1 MIGTAPLWRWLAA
14 SWAVCIVFASTAAA
28 AGGAGEGERVE
39 PAGDGGHVR
48 SVKESLP
55 DWLLLDAEYRVETV
69 YLNPV
74 ALNGTLT
81 DSMSY
86 TQQRLRLDAGLQVPD
101 LVRIVTQFDLLNGVL
116 FGDNGDYPGGIDAN
130 EGLSGQPPEPEN
142 GLSLTSRWPNNATW
156 GIGLVHPADP
166 LNPDSY
172 GPVLRSVQP
181 VRVNRVYGEVMLPF
195 GLLRVGRQPAAFGPG
210 MSLHDGSRSN
220 RWGVSKYSVTADRF
234 LFATKVS
241 EAFRMIGAG
250 PDFEPDRSM
259 DHGVFLAV
267 AYDQVVNDDV
277 YRSSDDLH
285 QALAAVQWKARS
297 ARWFGLD
304 VRNFL
309 FQVAFGGRFGSE
321 FDTRV
326 FQVPVTLDFGVGP
339 VHVLGEFAATFGHTR
354 EVSEGFAALR
364 EPDPAK
370 RHIYDQKIRAYG
382 ARFLAD
388 VTLGP
393 VMATLEFDYASGD
406 ADPRDETPLTTFSF
420 ARDTNVGL
428 LLFEHVLAFETARSA
443 AVGIRNLKNLGAGSF
458 PLTELASDG
467 RFQNAIAL
475 FPQVLYRPHPTL
487 GVRAGALVA
496 WSAAPVVDPVMT
508 LLAEDGRRIDD
519 DAVNWNGGRPA
530 RYYGTELDLQIE
542 WAFREHF
549 LWTLEGAVLFPGAAL
564 RDRSGDAV
572 TAFLVENRFTFLF

>member
-1 MIGTAPLWRWLAA
+1 MRCPTPAWTRWAPVVAVVQGLGLLAWPVLADEATNGQEGPWRK
-14 SWAVCIVFASTAAA
+14 
-28 AGGAGEGERVE
+28 R
-39 PAGDGGHVR
+39 
-48 SVKESLP
+48 LP

-69 YLNPV
+69 YLNPI
-74 ALNGTLT
+74 ALNGTLA

-101 LVRIVTQFDLLNGVL
+101 LLRIVTQFDFLNGVL
-116 FGDNGDYPGGIDAN
+116 FGDNGDYQGGLDVN
-130 EGLSGQPPEPEN
+130 EGLSSQPPEPGN
-142 GLSLTSRWPNNATW
+142 GLSVTSRWPNNATW
-156 GIGLVHPADP
+156 GVGLVNPADP
-166 LNPDSY
+166 LNPESY

-181 VRVNRVYGEVMLPF
+181 FRLNRAYAEVMLPV
-195 GLLRVGRQPAAFGPG
+195 GLLRIGRQPAAFGPG

-220 RWGVSKYSVTADRF
+220 RWGVSRFSYTADRF

-241 EAFRMIGAG
+241 EAFRMIRAG
-250 PDFEPDRSM
+250 PDFRPDRSL
-259 DHGVFLAV
+259 DEGVFLAL

-277 YRSSDDLH
+277 HRSADDLH
-285 QALAAVQWKARS
+285 QALAAVQWKVKS

-304 VRNFL
+304 VKNFL
-309 FQVAFGGRFGSE
+309 FQVAFGGRFGKE
-321 FDTRV
+321 FNTRI
-326 FQVPVTLDFGVGP
+326 FQVPVTLDMELGSVR
-339 VHVLGEFAATFGHTR
+339 VLGEFAATFGHTR
-354 EVSEGFAALR
+354 EISEGFAALR

-370 RHIYDQKIRAYG
+370 RHIHDQKIRAYG
-382 ARFLAD
+382 ARLVTD

-393 VMATLEFDYASGD
+393 VVATLEFDYASGD
-406 ADPRDETPLTTFSF
+406 ADPRDETALTTFSF
-420 ARDTNVGL
+420 ARDSNVGL

-443 AVGIRNLKNLGAGSF
+443 AVGIRNLKNLGASSF

-475 FPQVLYRPHPTL
+475 FPQVLYRPWPSL
-487 GVRAGALVA
+487 GVRAGVLFA

-508 LLAEDGRRIDD
+508 LLAEDGLRIDD

-530 RYYGTELDLQIE
+530 RYYGTEMDLQIE
-542 WAFREHF
+542 WRFRDHF

>member
-1 MIGTAPLWRWLAA
+1 MGGTTSSRHRVTWVLTGCLFLASGGVRAQEKASDQGGPWRKA
-14 SWAVCIVFASTAAA
+14 
-28 AGGAGEGERVE
+28 
-39 PAGDGGHVR
+39 
-48 SVKESLP
+48 LP

-74 ALNGTLT
+74 GLNGTLT

-86 TQQRLRLDAGLQVPD
+86 TEQRLRLDAGVQVPD
-101 LVRIVTQFDLLNGVL
+101 LVRIVTQFDFLNGVL
-116 FGDNGDYPGGIDAN
+116 FGDNGDYQGGLDVN
-130 EGLSGQPPEPEN
+130 EGLSGQPPEPGN
-142 GLSLTSRWPNNATW
+142 GLSLTSRWPNSATW
-156 GIGLVHPADP
+156 GIGLVNPADP

-220 RWGVSKYSVTADRF
+220 RWGVSKYSYTADRF

-250 PDFEPDRSM
+250 PGFQPDRSM
-259 DHGVFLAV
+259 DDGVFLAV
-267 AYDQVVNDDV
+267 GYDQVVNDDV
-277 YRSSDDLH
+277 HRSSDDLH

-304 VRNFL
+304 VRRFL

-326 FQVPVTLDFGVGP
+326 FQVPVTLDFEVGP

-354 EVSEGFAALR
+354 EISEGFAALR

-370 RHIYDQKIRAYG
+370 RHIYDQRIRAYG
-382 ARFLAD
+382 ARLLAD

-406 ADPRDETPLTTFSF
+406 ADPRDETPLTTFSY

-475 FPQVLYRPHPTL
+475 FPQVLYRPHPSL
-487 GVRAGALVA
+487 GVRFGTLFA

-508 LLAEDGRRIDD
+508 LLAEDGKRIDD

-542 WAFREHF
+542 WTFREHF

-564 RDRSGDAV
+564 KDRSGDAV
-572 TAFLVENRFTFLF
+572 KAFLVENRFTFVF